1 MVEMFFV
8 LFLKINNWCDWIKI
22 KLRNVLFN
30 VDFIYMNIIY
40 DIVLVIIGLVNVLD
54 LFNFFVCLFFFVGIK
69 FKNICLV
76 LFCNEL

>member
-1 MVEMFFV
+1 MFFV

-40 DIVLVIIGLVNVLD
+40 DIVLVVIGLVNVLD
-54 LFNFFVCLFFFVGIK
+54 LFNFFVCLFF
-69 FKNICLV
+69 L
-76 LFCNEL
+76 LW

>member
-1 MVEMFFV
+1 MFFV

-40 DIVLVIIGLVNVLD
+40 DIVLVVIGLVNVLD
-54 LFNFFVCLFFFVGIK
+54 LFNFFVCLFFLLG
-69 FKNICLV
+69 
-76 LFCNEL
+76 